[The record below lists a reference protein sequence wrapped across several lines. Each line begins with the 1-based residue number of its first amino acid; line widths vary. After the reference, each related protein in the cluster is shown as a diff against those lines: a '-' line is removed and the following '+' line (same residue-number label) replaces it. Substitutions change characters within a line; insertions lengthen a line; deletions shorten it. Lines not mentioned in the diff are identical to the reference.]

1 MSGDTGRNWKY
12 SCAAIPMEGSGG
24 IRARF
29 GLRGEWAARDNAM
42 LIATLKNGRADYEH
56 G

>member
-1 MSGDTGRNWKY
+1 MRIVAD
-12 SCAAIPMEGSGG
+12 PVDG

-29 GLRGEWAARDNAM
+29 TLRGEWAVSDDAM